1 MLLYNAIS
9 SWLNFKSFLYDFYDG
24 LGFIMKNQ
32 LVLVVIVFCLFS
44 FITGVYSTILLQKN
58 RDTERACS
66 VTFKKGNETHVLIGS
81 WR

>member
-1 MLLYNAIS
+1 
-9 SWLNFKSFLYDFYDG
+9 
-24 LGFIMKNQ
+24 MKNQ
-32 LVLVVIVFCLFS
+32 LVLVVIVCCLFS